1 MTMLSPA
8 ATYHAELREQL
19 GSVGRALSMQRG
31 LVWLARGLAAGTGLV
46 LGLVI
51 WAWARD
57 TVASLPL
64 VGLFTLPVGTALIAA
79 VGSLFMRHRTP
90 DLARRVDAAA
100 RLQER
105 STTALELGA
114 KGAE

>member
-19 GSVGRALSMQRG
+19 GTVGRALSLQRA
-31 LVWLARGLAAGTGLV
+31 LLWLARGLVGGTVIV
-46 LGLVI
+46 LGLIVS
-51 WAWARD
+51 AWARD
-57 TVASLPL
+57 GVGALPL
-64 VGLFTLPVGTALIAA
+64 VGLVALPLATGALTAIA
-79 VGSLFMRHRTP
+79 SLFFRHKTGE
-90 DLARRVDAAA
+90 LARRVDTAA

-114 KGAE
+114 H

>member
-8 ATYHAELREQL
+8 ATFHAELREQL
-19 GSVGRALSMQRG
+19 GTVGRALSLQRG
-31 LVWLARGLAAGTGLV
+31 LMWLARGLAFGTLLV

-51 WAWARD
+51 WAWLRD
-57 TVASLPL
+57 GVS
-64 VGLFTLPVGTALIAA
+64 TLPIAGLVALPVATALLAA
-79 VGSLFMRHRTP
+79 IGSMFIRHKTP
-90 DLARRVDAAA
+90 ELARRVDAAA

-114 KGAE
+114 SGA